1 MMTRRLTL
9 CTFLGLFMA
18 IGARSNLVLKSSEA
32 YPCTKDLADANDYS
46 KNKFG
51 ACSITFSTAAWLLPG
66 YSPDEVMYIPML
78 HERCNCKE
86 WKIDDCKK
94 ACDNDANCKG
104 FVEIAH
110 EGHSFGCEY
119 ATVNGAST
127 CKSSGCSYVRS
138 GGLEVGEEVTEV
150 GDLDDG
156 HRKHVP
162 YCGCWRKKSLI
173 KAP

>member
-1 MMTRRLTL
+1 
-9 CTFLGLFMA
+9 
-18 IGARSNLVLKSSEA
+18 
-32 YPCTKDLADANDYS
+32 
-46 KNKFG
+46 
-51 ACSITFSTAAWLLPG
+51 
-66 YSPDEVMYIPML
+66 MYIPML

-86 WKIDDCKK
+86 WRIDDCKK

-162 YCGCWRKKSLI
+162 YCGCWRKVIFIIYELGKNTFFIMPL
-173 KAP
+173 KT